1 MNATPMYDAI
11 ERGEEINLDN
21 LPEVK
26 YEKPSRRWQRK
37 HNFAH
42 KLLDDA
48 RRISACVETCYFSH
62 RKTPIEA

>member
-1 MNATPMYDAI
+1 MNQVLPIIDATD
-11 ERGEEINLDN
+11 ENDLDN

-42 KLLDDA
+42 KLLDNA
-48 RRISACVETCYFSH
+48 RKISARIETCYFSH